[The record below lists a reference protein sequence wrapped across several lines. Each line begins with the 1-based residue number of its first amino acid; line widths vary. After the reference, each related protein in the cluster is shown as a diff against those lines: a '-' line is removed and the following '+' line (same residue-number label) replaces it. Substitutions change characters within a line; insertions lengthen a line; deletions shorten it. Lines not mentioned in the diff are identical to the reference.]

1 MQALSVA
8 LSTKQQ
14 KPLRALSLTTRP
26 THDPT
31 EAQTKPAWRAERD
44 FKGPKAHFSNYK

>member
-14 KPLRALSLTTRP
+14 KPLRALSLATRP
-26 THDPT
+26 ACDPT
-31 EAQTKPAWRAERD
+31 EAQAKPAGRAER
-44 FKGPKAHFSNYK
+44 AI